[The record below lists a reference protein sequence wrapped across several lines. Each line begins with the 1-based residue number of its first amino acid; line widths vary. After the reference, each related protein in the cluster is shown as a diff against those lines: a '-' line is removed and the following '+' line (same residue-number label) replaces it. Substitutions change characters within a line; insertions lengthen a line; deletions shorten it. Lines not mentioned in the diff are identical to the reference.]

1 MLFRCNAIAAF
12 PLPCDAFPPL
22 NGCHSLPCQ
31 RKARP
36 CRCASRQCHTIAKP
50 FCTLPP
56 RSSPSPMHFSAGL
69 CHRASRLC
77 FPLAVLLFAMPF
89 AKQSAP
95 SYALAHPSY
104 AFAARV
110 VAGQC
115 NANAV
120 PLRPLLFYA
129 MPLLLLAHNAMPLR
143 CGTKLIHCDT
153 PRSYTFATPLRAF
166 PWRISSVQSKTPA
179 KPYLAAA

>member
-95 SYALAHPSY
+95 SYAI
-104 AFAARV
+104 
-110 VAGQC
+110 
-115 NANAV
+115 AV
-120 PLRPLLFYA
+120 QSNA

-166 PWRISSVQSKTPA
+166 PFRISSVQSKASAKQYFAPA
-179 KPYLAAA
+179 QPYLAAAQLRRTV